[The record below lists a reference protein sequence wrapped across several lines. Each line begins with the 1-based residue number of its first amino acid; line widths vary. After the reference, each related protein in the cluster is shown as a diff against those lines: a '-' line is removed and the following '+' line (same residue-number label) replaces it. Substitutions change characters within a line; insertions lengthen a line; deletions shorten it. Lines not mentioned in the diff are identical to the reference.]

1 MSTDTLLKLK
11 KIIFFPIAV
20 IQTFLAVKKRYLKK
34 KIFKQNIP
42 FFDVY

>member
-1 MSTDTLLKLK
+1 MLKLK

-20 IQTFLAVKKRYLKK
+20 IQTFLAVKKKIFKK
-34 KIFKQNIP
+34 NNFKQNIP